1 MKEQSEKPTVASH
14 SRQQSAKKIFRYAWV
29 IAFTLLAACIPA
41 KVPDNLDDTPGPP
54 VVVTDLTYESSQFT
68 ARYPD
73 GWRIV
78 TSEARTPPSVVFVA
92 PDEVTTIRLMIGPL
106 EEGNFSNTELQTEIR
121 GLTLSDGLDMT
132 AILSTPAENYE
143 AMLLIFERVLASVK
157 PT

>member
-1 MKEQSEKPTVASH
+1 VKQLPVV
-14 SRQQSAKKIFRYAWV
+14 SRQLSVQKSLRYAFLF
-29 IAFTLLAACIPA
+29 AFLVLAACIPA

-78 TSEARTPPSVVFVA
+78 TSEARTPPSVIFVA
-92 PDEVTTIRLMIGPL
+92 PDEVTTIRLMTGPL
-106 EEGNFSNTELQTEIR
+106 EEGNFSNAQLQTEIR

-132 AILSTPAENYE
+132 AILNTPAENWD
-143 AMLLIFERVLASVK
+143 AMLLVFERVLASVR